1 MQGVSALQ
9 FYKLQKERNKIM
21 AVISYNSCLPVSL
34 GSIDARCDISFG
46 GIKRMLIALKDDVD
60 SVVIDEFLA
69 TYQGMETGEDI
80 PNDDNLITQINMKYT
95 EEEVE
100 GETVRTYKTFY
111 EFLFRRNTASY
122 TSTVAPDVA
131 IGNSFATTEVTLQ
144 FSKAEAKKRMIIQS
158 LINAGA
164 VVILEDMYGQFIYLG
179 KDREVV
185 VTNGVMQSGT
195 AETDLNG
202 FTLTLQDVSLELPHF
217 ICSAPVKDDGD
228 YRNNYVDIEL
238 LLESTRETTPSQG
251 TIVTPLG

>member
-9 FYKLQKERNKIM
+9 FYNYKKERKKIM
-21 AVISYNSCLPVSL
+21 DINYNSCLPVSL
-34 GSIDARCDISFG
+34 GSIDARCDMSFG

-69 TYQGMETGEDI
+69 QYTGTDTGEDV

-95 EEEVE
+95 EEIPE
-100 GETVRTYKTFY
+100 GGTEPVQVFKTFY

-131 IGNSFATTEVTLQ
+131 IGNSFTTTEVTLQ

-217 ICSAPVKDDGD
+217 ICSAPVKDETD
-228 YRNNYVDIEL
+228 YRNHYVDVEL
-238 LLESTRETTPSQG
+238 LLKSNHTVITPA
-251 TIVTPLG
+251 I

>member
-1 MQGVSALQ
+1 MDI
-9 FYKLQKERNKIM
+9 N
-21 AVISYNSCLPVSL
+21 YNSCLPVSL
-34 GSIDARCDISFG
+34 GSIDARCDMSFG
-46 GIKRMLIALKDDVD
+46 GIKRVLIALKDNVD
-60 SVVIDEFLA
+60 SVVINEFLA
-69 TYQGMETGEDI
+69 THRGDDTGEDI
-80 PNDDNLITQINMKYT
+80 PNDNELITTINMNYT

-164 VVILEDMYGQFIYLG
+164 VMIIEDMYGQYIYLG
-179 KDREVV
+179 YDREVV

-195 AETDLNG
+195 AESDLNG
-202 FTLTLQDVSLELPHF
+202 FTLTLQDISKEYPHF
-217 ICSAPVKDDGD
+217 INTDPGTPEQRYV
-228 YRNNYVDIEL
+228 YVDIDEL
-238 LLESTRETTPSQG
+238 LKTEHKD
-251 TIVTPLG
+251 

>member
-1 MQGVSALQ
+1 MDI
-9 FYKLQKERNKIM
+9 N
-21 AVISYNSCLPVSL
+21 YNSCLPVSL
-34 GSIDARCDISFG
+34 GSIDARCDMSFG

-69 TYQGMETGEDI
+69 KYTGTDTGEDV

-95 EEEVE
+95 MEVPE
-100 GETVRTYKTFY
+100 GETEPVQVYKTFY

-131 IGNSFATTEVTLQ
+131 IGNSFTTTEVTLQ

-164 VVILEDMYGQFIYLG
+164 VMIIEDMYGQFIYLG
-179 KDREVV
+179 LDREVV
-185 VTNGVMQSGT
+185 LTNGVMQSGT

-217 ICSAPVKDDGD
+217 ISSKPATNATG
-228 YRNNYVDIEL
+228 YSNNFVTIDEL
-238 LLESTRETTPSQG
+238 LSSTHD
-251 TIVTPLG
+251 